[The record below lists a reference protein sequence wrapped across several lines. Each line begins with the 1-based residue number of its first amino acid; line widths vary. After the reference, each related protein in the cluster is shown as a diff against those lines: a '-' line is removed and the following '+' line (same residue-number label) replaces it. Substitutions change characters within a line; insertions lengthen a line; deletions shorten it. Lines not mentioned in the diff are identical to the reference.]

1 MNKLKSIL
9 TDTLYVGLGTTILA
23 TRTVVKVA
31 KTCRNEGKKYLTMNP
46 IDKAFGRKVTQSE
59 VDDMVEN
66 GEITWREV

>member
-1 MNKLKSIL
+1 
-9 TDTLYVGLGTTILA
+9 
-23 TRTVVKVA
+23 
-31 KTCRNEGKKYLTMNP
+31 MNP